1 MNENVVPIRKT
12 DRFGLFKGRM
22 EDNGEIVEREQ
33 VGFAYIKPGSRMF
46 RLKLWM
52 FVREQYFLATNDNDP
67 SRYEILSLDDYM
79 VDQEVR
85 KSWHRIGAGELV
97 GSFIQLKFHLLGEDI
112 FLCLFP
118 EKSEA
123 SNAA

>member
-12 DRFGLFKGRM
+12 DRFGLFTGRI
-22 EDNGEIVEREQ
+22 ENGEVVEREQ

-52 FVREQYFLATNDNDP
+52 YVREQYFLATNDNDP
-67 SRYEILSLDDYM
+67 ARYEILSLDDYL
-79 VDQEVR
+79 VDEEVR
-85 KSWHRIGAGELV
+85 KSWHKIGAGELV

-118 EKSEA
+118 EKAEA
-123 SNAA
+123 AHAA

>member
-12 DRFGLFKGRM
+12 DRFGLFTGRI
-22 EDNGEIVEREQ
+22 ENGEVVEREQ

-52 FVREQYFLATNDNDP
+52 YVREQYFLATNDSDP
-67 SRYEILSLDDYM
+67 ARYEILSLDDYL
-79 VDQEVR
+79 VEQEVR
-85 KSWHRIGAGELV
+85 KSWHKIGAGELV

-118 EKSEA
+118 EKAEA
-123 SNAA
+123 AHAA